1 MHAFEMTVRL
11 QHTDAAGVV
20 FFARFFEIVHLA
32 FEDLLDALGHPLPAD
47 LAQATVAYPIVHAS
61 ADYRA
66 PLRLGDRITVEVE
79 VAEVKSRSFTLD
91 YRILRAPKPKT
102 SAGSADSPAA
112 VATAKARTVHVA
124 VDGNVRG
131 HWAELPQ
138 TLREALEAARRV

>member
-1 MHAFEMTVRL
+1 MHAFELTVRL

-47 LAQATVAYPIVHAS
+47 LAQAPVAYPIVHAS

-66 PLRLGDRITVEVE
+66 PLRMGDRIRVEVR

-91 YRILRAPKPKT
+91 YRIVAL
-102 SAGSADSPAA
+102 ADGRQT
-112 VATAKARTVHVA
+112 ATARTVHVA

-131 HWAELPQ
+131 HWAELPPG
-138 TLREALEAARRV
+138 LARALAAARGAADRS